1 MTKGKLFAPTVPVLC
16 ADRRRSTK
24 WNSGKHSYYIFC
36 MYACIKSGSRA
47 QLWYRVWKN
56 KFQFFFLSV
65 VRKHYCQFSV
75 NNTKNFNQKTVF
87 VRYLQTSENKRIDLN
102 RHRIRWKEVDRPPWR
117 FSTSKYQLIYIGVPY
132 TEYKEK
138 KSLLKIK

>member
-1 MTKGKLFAPTVPVLC
+1 MRRPCLCCAPIAVDQPNGIRVNTPIIYFACMRASKADPELNFGTGCGKINF
-16 ADRRRSTK
+16 
-24 WNSGKHSYYIFC
+24 NS
-36 MYACIKSGSRA
+36 
-47 QLWYRVWKN
+47 
-56 KFQFFFLSV
+56 FFLSV